1 MMGRIMVDFDQ
12 LDAQLV
18 HALQVDGRASFSRIA
33 AVLGTS
39 DRTVARRYRRL
50 RETGA
55 ARVVAVPSS
64 ARLGWVDWLIRI
76 QCAPDTA
83 VAVAATMARRD
94 DTSWVCLTSGG
105 LEVTCITHTDGP
117 RAPLLQKLP
126 RGPGITGVTAQCMLR
141 AVAGTSGW
149 PGRTTALTDEQV
161 EQLRPTPP
169 LTDVKVEQ
177 LRPAPPPADA
187 QVGQVRSA
195 AAEYDVPPELTA
207 QDQRLLVELAK
218 DGRTAYP
225 ALAVA
230 TGVPESSVRRR
241 LGELLRSGAMYFD
254 VEADPML
261 FGYAT
266 EAVLWMT
273 VAPAQ
278 LSTVA
283 DALTE
288 HPEIAY
294 AAAVT
299 GPTNLFGFVVCSST
313 DALYDYLADRIG
325 ALPGITRIETVP
337 LTTTVKRAGTLLP
350 RR

>member
-1 MMGRIMVDFDQ
+1 MVDFDQ

-83 VAVAATMARRD
+83 AAVATTMARRD

-126 RGPGITGVTAQCMLR
+126 RGPGIAGVTAQCMLR

-149 PGRTTALTDEQV
+149 PGRTTALTAEQV

-169 LTDVKVEQ
+169 QYEGPL
-177 LRPAPPPADA
+177 
-187 QVGQVRSA
+187 
-195 AAEYDVPPELTA
+195 ELTA
-207 QDQRLLVELAK
+207 QDQPLLTELAK

-225 ALAVA
+225 ALAAA

-241 LGELLRSGAMYFD
+241 LGELLRSGAVFFD

-261 FGYAT
+261 FGYGT

-299 GPTNLFGFVVCSST
+299 GPTNLFAFVVCSTT
-313 DALYDYLADRIG
+313 DALYDYLAERIG

-337 LTTTVKRAGTLLP
+337 LTTTVKRAGTVLP

>member
-1 MMGRIMVDFDQ
+1 MMGQIMVDFDQ

-55 ARVVAVPSS
+55 ARVVAVLSS

-76 QCAPDTA
+76 QCAPDAAAA
-83 VAVAATMARRD
+83 VATTMARRD

-149 PGRTTALTDEQV
+149 PGRTTALTAEQV
-161 EQLRPTPP
+161 EQLRPTRP
-169 LTDVKVEQ
+169 LTEQ
-177 LRPAPPPADA
+177 LRSTPAQYDGPPELTARDD
-187 QVGQVRSA
+187 G
-195 AAEYDVPPELTA
+195 PPELTA
-207 QDQRLLVELAK
+207 QDERLLAELAK

-225 ALAVA
+225 ALAAA

-241 LGELLRSGAMYFD
+241 LGELLRSGAVFFD

-299 GPTNLFGFVVCSST
+299 GPTNLFAFVVCSTT

-325 ALPGITRIETVP
+325 ELPGITHIETVP
-337 LTTTVKRAGTLLP
+337 LTTTVKRAGTVLP

>member
-1 MMGRIMVDFDQ
+1 MVDFDR
-12 LDAQLV
+12 LDEQLV

-33 AVLGTS
+33 AVLGIS
-39 DRTVARRYRRL
+39 DRTTARRYHRL

-55 ARVVAVPSS
+55 VRVVGVPSS
-64 ARLGWVDWLIRI
+64 ARLGRVDWLIRI

-105 LEVTCITHTDGP
+105 LEVTCITHAEGP
-117 RAPLLQKLP
+117 RTPLLQQLP
-126 RGPGITGVTAQCMLR
+126 HGPRITSVTAQCMLR
-141 AVAGTSGW
+141 AVAGTAGW
-149 PGRTTALTDEQV
+149 AGRTAALTDEQV
-161 EQLRPTPP
+161 NE
-169 LTDVKVEQ
+169 
-177 LRPAPPPADA
+177 LRPASP
-187 QVGQVRSA
+187 
-195 AAEYDVPPELTA
+195 EYDVPLELTA
-207 QDQRLLVELAK
+207 QDERLLAELAK

-225 ALAVA
+225 ALAAA
-230 TGVPESSVRRR
+230 TGMPESTVRRR

-254 VEADPML
+254 VEADPMM

-266 EAVLWMT
+266 EAILWMS
-273 VAPAQ
+273 VAPSA

-283 DALTE
+283 DALTR

-299 GPTNLFGFVVCSST
+299 GATNLFGFVVCPDP

-325 ALPGITRIETVP
+325 TLPGITHIETVP